1 LCCYSIEPNIMKMH
15 GDFAG
20 LAVAIL
26 ISTFGAVVTAGGT
39 FLLTMLIGARYFHDE
54 LSYGMPLMVGPLV
67 AIICGV
73 AAFFLIFGKIRSL

>member
-1 LCCYSIEPNIMKMH
+1 MKLH

-39 FLLTMLIGARYFHDE
+39 FLLTIFIGARFFHDE
-54 LSYGMPLMVGPLV
+54 LSYGMPLMFGPLV
-67 AIICGV
+67 AIAGGV
-73 AAFFLIFGKIRSL
+73 AAFVLIFRKIRSL